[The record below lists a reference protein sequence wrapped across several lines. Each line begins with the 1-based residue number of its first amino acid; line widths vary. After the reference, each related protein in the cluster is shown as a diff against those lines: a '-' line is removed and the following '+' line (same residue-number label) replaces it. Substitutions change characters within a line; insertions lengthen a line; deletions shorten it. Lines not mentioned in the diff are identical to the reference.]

1 MPAPAGKGRGS
12 IKQQR
17 IMLTKNLPI
26 TREVK
31 KLRNTIIGYTA
42 DFPKRFKYTIGDR
55 MINVVLDLNKYI
67 RRANEETNPQNRSYY
82 IRELRYLI
90 EDLEDLTDC
99 CMEHK
104 ILSIKQVAQIA
115 TFVDSVGR
123 QSTGWLHS
131 VGK

>member
-1 MPAPAGKGRGS
+1 
-12 IKQQR
+12 
-17 IMLTKNLPI
+17 MLTKNLPI

-42 DFPKRFKYTIGDR
+42 DFPRRFKYTIGDR
-55 MINVVLDLNKYI
+55 MINTVLDLNKYI
-67 RRANEETNPQNRSYY
+67 RRANEETNPQNRAYY

-99 CMEHK
+99 CLEHK
-104 ILSIKQVAQIA
+104 IISTKQVAQVA
-115 TFVDSVGR
+115 LFVDSIGK

-131 VGK
+131 VGR